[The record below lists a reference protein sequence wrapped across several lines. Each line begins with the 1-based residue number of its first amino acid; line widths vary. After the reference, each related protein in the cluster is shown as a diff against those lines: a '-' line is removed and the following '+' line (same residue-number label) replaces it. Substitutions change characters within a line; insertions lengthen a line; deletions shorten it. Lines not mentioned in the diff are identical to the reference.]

1 MNYWKWKL
9 QWQMWMGNKGT
20 YRALEDVDSMGEN
33 GRAWGIEGLA
43 REPQGLEGPICKSNN
58 LGEAC
63 WNSSCQAHSLSLSL
77 LQRPTNWNE
86 HNQPNP
92 QCAGLLVYLTIWSSS
107 SCTCTM
113 SFHCCFFGRYSCW
126 SLLDTW
132 LLSIPTITSIPV
144 FLILLDTWRLAVF
157 NY

>member
-9 QWQMWMGNKGT
+9 QWQMWIGNKGT

-77 LQRPTNWNE
+77 FYNVQQTETNTT
-86 HNQPNP
+86 NQTHSVLAS
-92 QCAGLLVYLTIWSSS
+92 QFTSQFEALVVVPVRCRFTVAFLDAIAADLYWTRG
-107 SCTCTM
+107 
-113 SFHCCFFGRYSCW
+113 CCQFQ
-126 SLLDTW
+126 L
-132 LLSIPTITSIPV
+132 
-144 FLILLDTWRLAVF
+144 
-157 NY
+157 